1 MVKLL
6 SHYAPPASPRRT
18 RDRHAT
24 QRRHQCDARCGSGK
38 RTGAARRDGSAQL
51 LHRIDLT
58 AGQLNRAKM
67 ELVEGG
73 EDYGA
78 VVRVGRRWNRGGGA
92 ECADRDGD
100 ARMTGM
106 AEELP
111 PYLRPGI
118 DDVQR
123 MDESGEV

>member
-6 SHYAPPASPRRT
+6 SHHAPPASPRRT

-24 QRRHQCDARCGSGK
+24 QKRHHCAARCRSGK

-58 AGQLNRAKM
+58 AGQLKRAKM
-67 ELVEGG
+67 ELAEAG

-78 VVRVGRRWNRGGGA
+78 VTRRGRRGIWGV
-92 ECADRDGD
+92 
-100 ARMTGM
+100 ARSARKVTGM
-106 AEELP
+106 
-111 PYLRPGI
+111 LR
-118 DDVQR
+118 
-123 MDESGEV
+123 